1 MANTKTKVTIEG
13 VVEEETLTLVEIAD
27 LIKADEWEETTD
39 IKILD
44 FYKTDDNGEYTP
56 DRSTRFQ
63 VRNFLLN
70 PDFVNEK
77 VEYVRSTGDESQ
89 IDTPTVVRMP
99 DGTYKLDDGSHTI
112 DIKRKRGDAY
122 SKAYV
127 VDYEKHLGGKDSN
140 AFGLGN
146 LLNIKIKEKQTAEND
161 DIKNHFLQI
170 LAEKRESGLPTA
182 VAEWDEGELNEFL
195 NLYSTKGI
203 SVGTLAQWQSRTPE
217 GGRHLLPHQYTE
229 TQLRNFQ
236 TTLSQLRDNKDYL
249 VTLPRELNHAS
260 NSILGQSILELAKDK
275 SEKNKLLIL
284 LYCKDNADLKRVNG
298 VDGKGETKWKKN
310 LEENYRLVSELTG
323 VTIKYQ
329 IIN

>member
-1 MANTKTKVTIEG
+1 MAAETKVT
-13 VVEEETLTLVEIAD
+13 LTLSKIAD
-27 LIKADEWEETTD
+27 LIKADEWEETID
-39 IKILD
+39 IEILD
-44 FYKTDDNGEYTP
+44 FYTTDDNGEHTP
-56 DRSTRFQ
+56 DPSTRFQ

-70 PDFVNEK
+70 SDFVNEK

-112 DIKRKRGDAY
+112 DIKRKRGDVY

-146 LLNIKIKEKQTAEND
+146 LLNLKIKEKQTAEND
-161 DIKNHFLQI
+161 DIKTHFLQI
-170 LAEKRESGLPTA
+170 LAEKRESDLPTA
-182 VAEWDEGELNEFL
+182 VSEWDPNELNEFL
-195 NLYSTKGI
+195 KLYSTKGI

-229 TQLRNFQ
+229 KQLRNFQ
-236 TTLSQLRDNKDYL
+236 TTLSQLSDNKDYF

-260 NSILGQSILELAKDK
+260 DSILGTSILDLGRFNLENK
-275 SEKNKLLIL
+275 SQKKKILVL
-284 LYCKDNADLKRVNG
+284 LYCRDNADVKRVTG
-298 VDGKGETKWKKN
+298 ADGKGESKWKKN
-310 LEENYRLVSELTG
+310 LEANYKLASETTG
-323 VTIKYQ
+323 LTIKFQ
-329 IIN
+329 IINW

>member
-1 MANTKTKVTIEG
+1 MPTAIKSKKQ
-13 VVEEETLTLVEIAD
+13 LTLGEIAN
-27 LIKADEWEETTD
+27 LIKEGKWKETID
-39 IKILD
+39 IEILD
-44 FYKTDDNGEYTP
+44 FYTTDDNGEHTP
-56 DRSTRFQ
+56 DPSTRFQ

-70 PDFVNEK
+70 SDFVTEK
-77 VEYVRSTGDESQ
+77 VEYVKSTKDNSQ
-89 IDTPTVVRMP
+89 IDVPTVVRMP
-99 DGTYKLDDGSHTI
+99 DGTYKLNDGSHTI
-112 DIKRKRGDAY
+112 DIKRKLGDVY

-182 VAEWDEGELNEFL
+182 VSEWDEDELNEFL

-203 SVGTLAQWQSRTPE
+203 SVGTLAQWYSRTPE
-217 GGRHLLPHQYTE
+217 GGRHLLPHKYTE

-236 TTLSQLRDNKDYL
+236 TTLSQLSDNKDYF

-260 NSILGQSILELAKDK
+260 DSILGQSILELAKDK
-275 SEKNKLLIL
+275 SEKKKILIL
-284 LYCKDNADLKRVNG
+284 LYCRDNADLKRVNG
-298 VDGKGETKWKKN
+298 PDGKGESKWKKN

-323 VTIKYQ
+323 LTLKYQ
-329 IIN
+329 IINW

>member
-1 MANTKTKVTIEG
+1 MAAETKVT
-13 VVEEETLTLVEIAD
+13 LTLSKIAD
-27 LIKADEWEETTD
+27 LIKADEWEETID
-39 IKILD
+39 IEILD
-44 FYKTDDNGEYTP
+44 FYTTDDNGEHTP
-56 DRSTRFQ
+56 DPSTRFQ

-70 PDFVNEK
+70 SDFVNEK

-112 DIKRKRGDAY
+112 DIKRKRGDVY

-146 LLNIKIKEKQTAEND
+146 LLNLKIKEKQTAEND

-229 TQLRNFQ
+229 KQLRNFQ
-236 TTLSQLRDNKDYL
+236 TTLSQLSDNKDYF

-260 NSILGQSILELAKDK
+260 DSILGTSILDLGRFNLENK
-275 SEKNKLLIL
+275 SQKKKILVL
-284 LYCKDNADLKRVNG
+284 LYCRDNADVKRVTG
-298 VDGKGETKWKKN
+298 ADGKGESKWKKN
-310 LEENYRLVSELTG
+310 LEANYKLASETTG
-323 VTIKYQ
+323 LTIKFQ
-329 IIN
+329 IINW